1 MRKITVIVNN
11 TNEKKIIESN
21 AVTLGELK
29 NELHANGI
37 NTENQTF
44 FEGFSR
50 TELKD
55 DQSVLPTNIPYKG
68 KTVNDLVIMMTT
80 ENKKISSGL
89 RDRKELYAEI
99 KDKNLQDDIKNSFGK
114 SYTNVSTADLEEF
127 LADYTDDDED
137 DDCNDDCDDNDDDK
151 RPAVVDDFY
160 YTAACVV
167 VGMEEIG
174 NLLRHIAT
182 DIKKFIAKDKYEDFE
197 RHLEKACCRK
207 LADKLEARDEEDE
220 DLKLFDFLK

>member
-89 RDRKELYAEI
+89 RDRKEMYAEI
-99 KDKNLQDDIKNSFGK
+99 KDKNLQDDIKDSFGK

-137 DDCNDDCDDNDDDK
+137 DDSDDNK
-151 RPAVVDDFY
+151 RPVVVDDFY

-182 DIKKFIAKDKYEDFE
+182 DIKKFIAKDKYEDLE
-197 RHLEKACCRK
+197 KHLEEVCCRK
-207 LADKLEARDEEDE
+207 LADKLEACDEDDEEDD